1 MKRRLKRLIRTFA
14 GAPQQSERR
23 IGDLAR
29 ERGDWSTAAQHYQR
43 HVSRNPSDFDIWV
56 QLGHAL
62 KETGRYDEAEK
73 SYAQAGEIRPEDADL
88 LLMRGHLAKLR
99 GDAPAAATFYA
110 MSFRSDGN
118 PFAAA
123 EVNTPPTVALSV
135 PARPEL
141 ASTTGVVEGVFDGV
155 LRGWALNGQ
164 DKNSPADLEIVLDDE
179 VIARSSADHFRPD
192 LAARTPSNRV
202 GFAVDL
208 VGLIDLSQAPLL
220 HVRFAA
226 SGEDLTGS
234 PVTAG
239 LSDRISA
246 WTARHDDLPSE
257 EIERLKVRMATET
270 QGANITFVLPW
281 DETRHDSAM
290 ETAASLRSQWCPH
303 WRLVITADD
312 TLTSDAASALA
323 GQDERISI
331 VTTGTKTTRELALGA
346 TDAAQAD
353 LLTVIS
359 PGLILEPE
367 AVFRILDA
375 GRSADVVYGDEAR
388 FALASSSVH
397 RIVARPG
404 YCPLLTSVFDFGSL
418 IAVRRER
425 LENAASI
432 ADASWS
438 DDVRAACQMADGIAH
453 IPTILCR
460 IADDAASIA
469 RLGASPGLNR
479 ESAQVGR
486 APEAERPRT
495 LILLQ
500 AAARTDI
507 LRDAVE
513 AILTT
518 APAAEADLLIID
530 EAEQDSVRGRYIAEL
545 ATLGIATETPDPRT
559 SLDEFL
565 VDTVINRRG
574 RYDYVAFIGEGIK
587 PATNGWIG
595 ALHDALRSDQAGI
608 ASGVIIDPWGEQA
621 EIGLTLTSTGE
632 IVSVLAARHSDQD
645 MNVRAL
651 TASPSSFMMV
661 PTELFIRLGGFDPDL
676 QGRQRDADLCL
687 RAAINGTT
695 ILSTTSAVAQQQIA
709 RTAHEP
715 RSTTPGTLFL
725 NRWRRYLVNGDFN
738 AATEFEPKNW
748 QAPVRL
754 AQIRTPNR
762 NAHDLARLIPP
773 SVHRLQEDARP

>member
-23 IGDLAR
+23 IGDQAR
-29 ERGDWSTAAQHYQR
+29 ERGDWSTAAKHYQR

-73 SYAQAGEIRPEDADL
+73 SYAQAGGIRPEDADL

-110 MSFRSDGN
+110 MSFTSDGN

-123 EVNTPPTVALSV
+123 EVNTPHLATPAV
-135 PARPEL
+135 PARPET

-208 VGLIDLSQAPLL
+208 VGLIDLSQASLL

-246 WTARHDDLPSE
+246 WTARHDELPSE
-257 EIERLKVRMATET
+257 EIERLKLRMAAET

-281 DETRHDSAM
+281 DKTLHGSAV

-303 WRLVITADD
+303 WRLVIAADD
-312 TLTSDAASALA
+312 RLTSDAASALA

-331 VTTGTKTTRELALGA
+331 VMTGKKTTRELALGA
-346 TDAAQAD
+346 TDAAQGD
-353 LLTVIS
+353 LLAVIS

-367 AVFRILDA
+367 AVFRLLDA
-375 GRSADVVYGDEAR
+375 SRSADVVYGDEAR
-388 FALASSSVH
+388 FALAPSSVH

-418 IAVRRER
+418 VAVRRQR
-425 LENAASI
+425 LANAPTL

-453 IPTILCR
+453 IPAILCR
-460 IADDAASIA
+460 IAEHEAASIA
-469 RLGASPGLNR
+469 RLGVTPGVHQA
-479 ESAQVGR
+479 SAQGGR
-486 APEAERPRT
+486 APEAQQPRT
-495 LILLQ
+495 LVLLQ

-530 EAEQDSVRGRYIAEL
+530 GAEQDSVRGRYIAEL
-545 ATLGIATETPDPRT
+545 ATLGIATEITDPQT
-559 SLDEFL
+559 GLDKRL
-565 VDTVINRRG
+565 VDMVINRRDQ
-574 RYDYVAFIGEGIK
+574 YDYVAFIGEGVK
-587 PATNGWIG
+587 PVTNGWIG

-621 EIGLTLTSTGE
+621 EIGFTLTSTGE
-632 IVSVLAARHSDQD
+632 IVSVLAAPHSDQD
-645 MNVRAL
+645 MRAL
-651 TASPSSFMMV
+651 SASRSSFMMMS
-661 PTELFIRLGGFDPDL
+661 TELFIRLGGFDPEL

-687 RAAINGTT
+687 RAAINGMA
-695 ILSTTSAVAQQQIA
+695 ILATTSAVAQQQIA

-715 RSTTPGTLFL
+715 RGSTPDMLFL

>member
-1 MKRRLKRLIRTFA
+1 MKRRLKRLMRAFA
-14 GAPQQSERR
+14 GPPQQSERR
-23 IGDLAR
+23 IGDQAR

-123 EVNTPPTVALSV
+123 EINTPHPAASTV
-135 PARPEL
+135 PERPEL

-164 DKNSPADLEIVLDDE
+164 DKNSPAALEIVLDDE

-208 VGLIDLSQAPLL
+208 FGLIDLSQAPLV

-246 WTARHDDLPSE
+246 WTARHDDLPSK

-270 QGANITFVLPW
+270 HGANITFVLPW
-281 DETRHDSAM
+281 DQTRHGSTM
-290 ETAASLRSQWCPH
+290 ETATSLRSQWCPH
-303 WRLVITADD
+303 WRLVIAADY

-323 GQDERISI
+323 SQDERISI
-331 VTTGTKTTRELALGA
+331 VTTGTKTTREFALGA
-346 TDAAQAD
+346 TDAAQTD

-388 FALASSSVH
+388 FALAPSSVH

-418 IAVRRER
+418 VAVRRER
-425 LENAASI
+425 LENAPTLAG
-432 ADASWS
+432 ASWS

-453 IPTILCR
+453 IPAILCR
-460 IADDAASIA
+460 IAEYDAASIA
-469 RLGASPGLNR
+469 ARLGATPGVNL
-479 ESAQVGR
+479 ESARGGR
-486 APEAERPRT
+486 SAKARRPRT

-507 LRDAVE
+507 LRNAVE

-518 APAAEADLLIID
+518 APPHEADLLIID
-530 EAEQDSVRGRYIAEL
+530 GAEQDTVRGRYIAEL
-545 ATLGIATETPDPRT
+545 ATLGIATEIPDPQT
-559 SLDEFL
+559 GLDEFL
-565 VDTVINRRG
+565 VARVINRRD
-574 RYDYVAFIGEGIK
+574 RYDYVAFIGEGVK

-608 ASGVIIDPWGEQA
+608 ASGVTIDPWGEQA

-632 IVSVLAARHSDQD
+632 IVSVLAASHSDQD
-645 MNVRAL
+645 MRAL
-651 TASPSSFMMV
+651 SASRSSFMMM
-661 PTELFIRLGGFDPDL
+661 PTELFIRLGGFDPEL

-687 RAAINGTT
+687 RAAINGMT

-709 RTAHEP
+709 PTAHEP
-715 RSTTPGTLFL
+715 RDATPGTLFL
-725 NRWRRYLVNGDFN
+725 NRWRRHLVNGDFN

>member
-14 GAPQQSERR
+14 GPPQQSERL
-23 IGDLAR
+23 IGDQAR

-56 QLGHAL
+56 QLGHAQ

-99 GDAPAAATFYA
+99 GDTAAAATFYA

-123 EVNTPPTVALSV
+123 EVNTPHLAAPAV
-135 PARPEL
+135 PARPET
-141 ASTTGVVEGVFDGV
+141 ASTAGAVEGVFDGV

-208 VGLIDLSQAPLL
+208 VGLIDLSQAPLV

-246 WTARHDDLPSE
+246 WTARHDELPSE
-257 EIERLKVRMATET
+257 EIERLKVRMAAET
-270 QGANITFVLPW
+270 QGAHITFVLPW
-281 DETRHDSAM
+281 DETLHGSAV

-303 WRLVITADD
+303 WRLVIAADD
-312 TLTSDAASALA
+312 RLASDAASALA

-331 VTTGTKTTRELALGA
+331 VMTGKKTTRELALGA
-346 TDAAQAD
+346 TDAAQGD
-353 LLTVIS
+353 LLAVIS
-359 PGLILEPE
+359 SGLILEPE
-367 AVFRILDA
+367 AVFRLLDA
-375 GRSADVVYGDEAR
+375 GRSADVLYGDEAR
-388 FALASSSVH
+388 FALAPSSVH

-404 YCPLLTSVFDFGSL
+404 YCPLLTSVFDFGCL
-418 IAVRRER
+418 VAVRRQR
-425 LENAASI
+425 LGNAPTL

-453 IPTILCR
+453 IPAILCR
-460 IADDAASIA
+460 IAEHDAASIA
-469 RLGASPGLNR
+469 SLGVTPCVNQV
-479 ESAQVGR
+479 SAQGGR
-486 APEAERPRT
+486 APEAQQPRT

-530 EAEQDSVRGRYIAEL
+530 GTEQDSVRGRYIAEL
-545 ATLGIATETPDPRT
+545 ATLGIATEITDPQT
-559 SLDEFL
+559 GLDERL
-565 VDTVINRRG
+565 VDMVISRRDQ
-574 RYDYVAFIGEGIK
+574 YDYVAFIGEGVK
-587 PATNGWIG
+587 PVTNGWIG

-621 EIGLTLTSTGE
+621 EIGFTLTSTGE
-632 IVSVLAARHSDQD
+632 IVSVLAAPHSDQD
-645 MNVRAL
+645 MRAL
-651 TASPSSFMMV
+651 SASRSSFMMMS
-661 PTELFIRLGGFDPDL
+661 TELFIRLGGFDPEL

-687 RAAINGTT
+687 RAAINGIV
-695 ILSTTSAVAQQQIA
+695 ILATTSAVAQQQIA

-715 RSTTPGTLFL
+715 CGATPDMLFL
-725 NRWRRYLVNGDFN
+725 NRWHRYLVNGDFN